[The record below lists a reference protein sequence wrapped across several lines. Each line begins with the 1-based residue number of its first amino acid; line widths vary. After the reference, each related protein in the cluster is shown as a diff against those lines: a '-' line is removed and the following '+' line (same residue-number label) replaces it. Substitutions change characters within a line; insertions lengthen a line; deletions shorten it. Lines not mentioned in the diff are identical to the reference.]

1 VSQQEQNAQSGTA
14 QDEQARA
21 LLTRAREMMARNDA
35 AGGLALLKSVVPL
48 ACAPSAKV
56 EAAKLLA
63 AAGANAEAIA
73 CYLQAGK
80 AFLFDHTD
88 VLKARQALAA
98 AHALDP
104 NDLDVIFQMGQ
115 ADVTEGHTQD
125 GLAKFIDILRRSNL
139 KHTPALFEA
148 GCIYQKNSQMD
159 QAILAFKKVLD
170 RDKDHIQAMVHMG
183 QLYQTKGLRT
193 EALAYFI
200 SAAEASREQ
209 RDFDGARQL
218 ANAVLAI
225 DDGNAK
231 ARFILDE
238 IDKQKPLVATPRP
251 PAPAPKPAPRP
262 AAAASEKPAPPPAP
276 KPAPPKQAVTEP
288 ASAAVAP
295 PPKEASE
302 TKAPV
307 ADPERE
313 AAWVSLKQVEAR
325 RHAAQ
330 ENLESLLASS
340 EELERMLG
348 EQRTLLETAMA
359 RKSQLDQEIAERQ
372 ASLESTQVSLTEAEQ
387 SRAAVS
393 KVDAERAAA
402 EKALVDLR
410 AEHEALAE
418 RHAAERAALES
429 VIVRHEEMA
438 AEQVVFAHE
447 MEELEGKVLAAQ
459 NAQATA
465 ESARG
470 QSEAAREQAEA
481 AREQAEAAR
490 QRAEQAK
497 AAAEAELAHAQAAQI
512 DIAGRRSKIDEEL
525 AGYQALRKTAQDE
538 AADAQAVLSE
548 LEGRIETAQAEVERR
563 QQQLRAML
571 SQIELA
577 QAKAKE
583 EAAKVNEA
591 LSAAEQAETLRAK
604 RSAEAEALAQRLAI
618 LEASI
623 QESLVREKPA
633 FGRRTGL
640 PPLLPPLPRE
650 EPEGFAPLARAD
662 AWAAAGDWGRAAS
675 AYRQVLD
682 ENPDDAGACYH
693 LACILADHFE
703 DFENAEKLLATAA
716 RLRPDH
722 TATQYRAAMVMAQTG
737 RVEQGVQQLLAL
749 VRHDETNAEFI
760 DQFVERFENN
770 ASRGDP
776 QAMFRLGIAYR
787 ELGRIEEALV
797 AFQAIQREPEYVVQ
811 CLIAIGL
818 CLRRQG
824 LDGAAAKRFS
834 KALETPGYPEG
845 QYHEA
850 LYHLADLY
858 EAKGTTE
865 SLRLALSSL
874 EELYSSDISYLDVA
888 DRIRAVKAKLE
899 AGDSPKVTRLPTRHA
914 EPGDR

>member
-1 VSQQEQNAQSGTA
+1 MSQQEQNAQSGTA
-14 QDEQARA
+14 QDEQARE
-21 LLTRAREMMARNDA
+21 LLARAREMMARNDA

-48 ACAPSAKV
+48 ACAPSAKI

-63 AAGANAEAIA
+63 AAGANVEAIA

-148 GCIYQKNSQMD
+148 GCIYQKNSQLD

-170 RDKDHIQAMVHMG
+170 RDKDHVQAMVHMG
-183 QLYQTKGLRT
+183 QLYQTKGLKT

-200 SAAEASREQ
+200 NAAESSREHG
-209 RDFDGARQL
+209 DSDGARQL
-218 ANAVLAI
+218 ASAVLAI
-225 DDGNAK
+225 DEGSAK

-238 IDKQKPLVATPRP
+238 LDKQKP
-251 PAPAPKPAPRP
+251 PAPAAPP
-262 AAAASEKPAPPPAP
+262 SPVASAKPAPPPAP
-276 KPAPPKQAVTEP
+276 KPAPPKQAVPEP
-288 ASAAVAP
+288 PGAPVAP
-295 PPKEASE
+295 PPKEASAS
-302 TKAPV
+302 KAPV

-325 RHAAQ
+325 RQAAQ
-330 ENLESLLASS
+330 ENLRSLLASS

-348 EQRTLLETAMA
+348 EQRAVLETAMA
-359 RKSQLDQEIAERQ
+359 RKSELDREIAERK

-418 RHAAERAALES
+418 RHTAERAALES
-429 VIVRHEEMA
+429 VIAKHEEMA

-447 MEELEGKVLAAQ
+447 FEELEAKVRAAQ
-459 NAQATA
+459 SAQATA
-465 ESARG
+465 ETARG

-490 QRAEQAK
+490 RQAEQAK
-497 AAAEAELAHAQAAQI
+497 ATAEAELAQALAAQA
-512 DIAGRRSKIDEEL
+512 DVAGRRSKIDEEL

-538 AADAQAVLSE
+538 AADAEAVLSE
-548 LEGRIETAQAEVERR
+548 LEGRIETAQVEVERR

-577 QAKAKE
+577 QAKATE

-591 LSAAEQAETLRAK
+591 LSAAEQAEALRAK

-623 QESLVREKPA
+623 QESLVRDKPA
-633 FGRRTGL
+633 SSRRANL

-737 RVEQGVQQLLAL
+737 RVEQGAQQLLAL
-749 VRHDETNAEFI
+749 VRHDEANAEFI

-834 KALETPGYPEG
+834 KALETPGYPEA